1 MRALIQRVR
10 EASVRIDGA
19 AVASIGRGYLI
30 LLGVRR
36 GDERTQAEALA
47 ERCSTLRV
55 FEDEAG
61 KMNLSLDDVGG
72 EVLVVSQFTLT
83 ADTSR
88 GNRPGFSTAAR
99 PAEAEPLYEAF
110 VRRLQERLG
119 AGRVRT
125 GVFQAMMDVALVNA
139 GPVTILLESPSE
151 QRV

>member
-1 MRALIQRVR
+1 VRALIQRVR
-10 EASVRIDGA
+10 EASVRIDGGT
-19 AVASIGRGYLI
+19 VASIGKGYLI

-36 GDERTQAEALA
+36 GDDRPQAEALA

-55 FEDEAG
+55 FEDETG
-61 KMNLSLDDVGG
+61 KMNLALDDVGG

-88 GNRPGFSTAAR
+88 GNRPGFSTAAP
-99 PAEAEPLYEAF
+99 PAEAEPLYAAF
-110 VRRLQERLG
+110 VRRMQERLG

>member
-19 AVASIGRGYLI
+19 TVASIGTGYLI

-36 GDERTQAEALA
+36 GDDGAQAEALA
-47 ERCSTLRV
+47 DRCSTLRV
-55 FEDEAG
+55 FEDAAG
-61 KMNLSLDDVGG
+61 KMNLALDDVGG
-72 EVLVVSQFTLT
+72 AVLVVSQFTLT

-88 GNRPGFSTAAR
+88 GNRPGFSTAAP
-99 PAEAEPLYEAF
+99 PAEAEPVYTVF
-110 VRRLQERLG
+110 VRRMQERLG
-119 AGRVRT
+119 AGRVQT
-125 GVFQAMMDVALVNA
+125 GVFQALMDVALVNA